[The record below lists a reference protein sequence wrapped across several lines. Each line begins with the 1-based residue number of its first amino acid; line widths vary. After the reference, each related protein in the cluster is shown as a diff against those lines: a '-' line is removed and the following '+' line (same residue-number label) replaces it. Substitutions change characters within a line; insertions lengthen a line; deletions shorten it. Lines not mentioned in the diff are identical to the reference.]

1 MRLTFMAGVATV
13 LSLSGIALVPAALTA
28 QPGGGVAPQCT
39 IDQNTPKELALM
51 SIKFQGARS
60 APTPEARKKA
70 LRDIIK
76 ELDTKP
82 ERFAKNPGGYNLSL
96 VQALTIWGV
105 EPGLADAPARSELG
119 FITNPTAPY
128 DIIVHMDSAYKAIV
142 AAVPT
147 CEADIAAMRMNEVW
161 LGATTAALNASNA
174 GKLDSAEY
182 FAKRSMLMSATNPYP
197 HYVLASVA
205 NARNERTNAIMH
217 WKHVINYAANDSSYR
232 DIKSGSMYYLA
243 MSQLEEAQAKTGA
256 EQQKEARE
264 AADGFK
270 ALLTMT
276 PDSPDAPNLLLSWAD
291 ALTVAKDTALIPT
304 VYASLLTQASATD
317 IALAT
322 AGVIAT
328 RANKSDDALKLFQ
341 AATVKNPFNRD
352 ALRNVAAAH
361 YSKDQFASMFAPS
374 RKLVELDPNNFD
386 GWMMFAYA
394 SQGLAKAAQTAKK
407 PIEVKA
413 WTDSLVKYQT
423 YAEALPVKVDV
434 TSFDRRK
441 DMATLILA
449 LEQVAAKD
457 GQYSVTAEF
466 LDAAGTVV
474 ATTTEAAGPIKK
486 GETKSVTIKGT
497 GAGIMSYRYKAL
509 K

>member
-1 MRLTFMAGVATV
+1 MRLTFMAGAATV
-13 LSLSGIALVPAALTA
+13 LSLSGVALVPAALTA

-51 SIKFQGARS
+51 SLKFQGARS

-70 LRDIIK
+70 LRDIVK

-105 EPGLADAPARSELG
+105 EPGLGDAPARSELG
-119 FITNPTAPY
+119 FITNPTQPY
-128 DIIVHMDSAYKAIV
+128 DILVHMDSAYKAIV

-161 LGATTAALNASNA
+161 LAATTSALNASNA

-205 NARNERTNAIMH
+205 NARNERANAIMH
-217 WKHVINYAANDSSYR
+217 WKHVIKYAADDTTYR
-232 DIKSGSMYYLA
+232 DLKNSSMYYAA
-243 MSQLEEAQAKTGA
+243 MSQLEDAQAKTGT
-256 EQQKEARE
+256 EQVTVARE

-270 ALLTMT
+270 TLLTLT

-317 IALAT
+317 VALAT

-361 YSKDQFASMFAPS
+361 YSKDQFTSMFAPS

-423 YAEALPVKVDV
+423 FAEALPVKVDV

-441 DMATLILA
+441 DMATLVLA

-466 LDAAGTVV
+466 LDAAGAVV
-474 ATTTEAAGPIKK
+474 ATATEAAGPIKK

>member
-13 LSLSGIALVPAALTA
+13 VSLSGVPLAPSTLAA

-39 IDQNTPKELALM
+39 IDQNSPKELTLL
-51 SIKFQGARS
+51 SFKFQGARS
-60 APTPEARKKA
+60 AQTPDARKKV
-70 LRDIIK
+70 LREIIK

-82 ERFAKNPGGYNLSL
+82 ERFAKNPGGYNLTL
-96 VQALTIWGV
+96 VQALTMWGV
-105 EPGLADAPARSELG
+105 EPGLGDAPARSELG
-119 FITNPTAPY
+119 FITNPTEPY
-128 DIIVHMDSAYKAIV
+128 DVLVNMDIAYKAIV
-142 AAVPT
+142 TAVPT

-161 LGATTAALNASNA
+161 LAATKGALDASSA

-182 FAKRSMLMSATNPYP
+182 FAKRSMMMSATNPYP
-197 HYVLASVA
+197 HYVLANVA
-205 NARNERTNAIMH
+205 NARKDRANAIMH
-217 WKHVINYAANDSSYR
+217 WKHVIKHAADDTTYR
-232 DIKSGSMYYLA
+232 ELKTGSMYYAA
-243 MSQLEEAQAKTGA
+243 MSQLEDAQSKTGA
-256 EQQKEARE
+256 EQQTAARE
-264 AADGFK
+264 SAEGFK

-317 IALAT
+317 IALTT

-341 AATVKNPFNRD
+341 AATAKNPFNRD
-352 ALRNVAAAH
+352 AQRNVAASL
-361 YSKDQFASMFAPS
+361 YSKDQFTQMFEPS
-374 RKLVELDPNNFD
+374 RKLVAIDPNNFD

-407 PIEVKA
+407 PVDVKA

-441 DMATLILA
+441 DAATLVLA
-449 LEQVAAKD
+449 LEQVAPKD
-457 GQYSVTAEF
+457 GQYSVTVEF
-466 LDAAGTVV
+466 LDAAGAVV
-474 ATTTEAAGPIKK
+474 DTATEAVGPIKK
-486 GETKSVTIKGT
+486 GETKPVTLKAT
-497 GAGIMSYRYKAL
+497 GAGILAYRYKAL

>member
-1 MRLTFMAGVATV
+1 MRLTFMAGLATV
-13 LSLSGIALVPAALTA
+13 VSLSGTPLVPSIIHA
-28 QPGGGVAPQCT
+28 QPGGGVAPACE
-39 IDQNTPKELALM
+39 IDQNSPKELALM
-51 SIKFQGARS
+51 SLKFQNARS
-60 APTPEARKKA
+60 AQTPDARKKV

-105 EPGLADAPARSELG
+105 EPGLTDAPARSELG
-119 FITNPTAPY
+119 FITNPTEPY
-128 DIIVHMDSAYKAIV
+128 DILVNMDVAYKAIV

-147 CEADIAAMRMNEVW
+147 CAADITAMRMNEVW
-161 LGATTAALNASNA
+161 LAATKGALDASNA

-182 FAKRSMLMSATNPYP
+182 FAKRSMLMAATNPYP
-197 HYVLASVA
+197 HYVLANVA
-205 NARNERTNAIMH
+205 NARKDRANAIMH
-217 WKHVINYAANDSSYR
+217 WKHVIRYAADDTTYR
-232 DIKSGSMYYLA
+232 DLKSSSMYYSS
-243 MSQLEEAQAKTGA
+243 MSQLEDAQAKTGA
-256 EQQKEARE
+256 EQQAAARE
-264 AADGFK
+264 AAEGFK

-304 VYASLLTQASATD
+304 VYTPLLTQATATD
-317 IALAT
+317 LALTT

-352 ALRNVAAAH
+352 AQRNVAAAH
-361 YSKDQFASMFAPS
+361 YAKDQFTMMFEPT
-374 RKLVELDPNNFD
+374 RKLVALDPNNFD
-386 GWMMFAYA
+386 GWMLFAYA

-413 WTDSLVKYQT
+413 WTDSLVKFQT

-441 DMATLILA
+441 DVATLILG

-466 LDAAGTVV
+466 LDLSGAVV
-474 ATTTEAAGPIKK
+474 ATATEAVGPIKK
-486 GETKSVTIKGT
+486 GETKSVTLKVT
-497 GAGIMSYRYKAL
+497 GVGIMSYRYKAL

>member
-1 MRLTFMAGVATV
+1 M
-13 LSLSGIALVPAALTA
+13 SL
-28 QPGGGVAPQCT
+28 
-39 IDQNTPKELALM
+39 
-51 SIKFQGARS
+51 KFQGARS
-60 APTPEARKKA
+60 AATPDARKKA
-70 LRDIIK
+70 LRDIVK

-82 ERFAKNPGGYNLSL
+82 ERYAKNPGGYNLTL
-96 VQALTIWGV
+96 VQALTMWGV
-105 EPGLADAPARSELG
+105 EPGLVDAPARSELG
-119 FITNPTAPY
+119 FITNPAEPY
-128 DIIVHMDSAYKAIV
+128 DILVNMDVAYKAIV

-147 CEADIAAMRMNEVW
+147 CEADITAMRMNEVW
-161 LGATTAALNASNA
+161 LAATKAALDASNA
-174 GKLDSAEY
+174 GKLDSADY

-197 HYVLASVA
+197 HYVMASTA
-205 NARNERTNAIMH
+205 NARNNRAAAIMH
-217 WKHVINYAANDSSYR
+217 WKHVIKYAADDTTYR
-232 DIKSGSMYYLA
+232 DLKNGSMYYAA
-243 MSQLEEAQAKTGA
+243 MSQLEDAQAKTGA
-256 EQQKEARE
+256 EQLTAARE
-264 AADGFK
+264 AAEGFK
-270 ALLTMT
+270 ALLTAT
-276 PDSPDAPNLLLSWAD
+276 PDNPDAPNLLLSWAD

-304 VYASLLTQASATD
+304 VYTPLLTQASATD

-352 ALRNVAAAH
+352 AQRNVAAAH
-361 YSKDQFASMFAPS
+361 YAKDQFTLMFAPT

-386 GWMMFAYA
+386 GWMLFAYA

-441 DMATLILA
+441 DMATLILS
-449 LEQVAAKD
+449 LEQVEAKD

-466 LDAAGTVV
+466 LDLAGAVV
-474 ATTTEAAGPIKK
+474 ATATEAAGPIKK
-486 GETKSVTIKGT
+486 GETKSVTIKATGT
-497 GAGIMSYRYKAL
+497 GIMSYRYKAL

>member
-13 LSLSGIALVPAALTA
+13 LSLSGVVLVPSALTA
-28 QPGGGVAPQCT
+28 QPGGGVAPQCA
-39 IDQNTPKELALM
+39 IDQNNPKELALM
-51 SIKFQGARS
+51 SLKFQGARS
-60 APTPEARKKA
+60 APTPDARKKA
-70 LRDIIK
+70 LRDIVK

-82 ERFAKNPGGYNLSL
+82 ERYAKNPGGYNLTL

-119 FITNPTAPY
+119 FITNPTVPY

-142 AAVPT
+142 AAVPA
-147 CEADIAAMRMNEVW
+147 CEADITAMRMNEVW
-161 LGATTAALNASNA
+161 LAATTAALNASNA

-182 FAKRSMLMSATNPYP
+182 FAKRSMMMSATNPYP

-205 NARNERTNAIMH
+205 NARSNRPNAIMH
-217 WKHVINYAANDSSYR
+217 WKHVIKYAADDTTYR
-232 DIKSGSMYYLA
+232 ELKHSSMYYAA
-243 MSQLEEAQAKTGA
+243 MSQLEDAQSKTGA
-256 EQQKEARE
+256 EQQAAARE

-270 ALLTMT
+270 ALLTAT
-276 PDSPDAPNLLLSWAD
+276 PDNPDAPNLLLSWAD
-291 ALTVAKDTALIPT
+291 ALTAAKDTALIPT
-304 VYASLLTQASATD
+304 VYTPLLTQASATD

-352 ALRNVAAAH
+352 AQRNVAAAH
-361 YSKDQFASMFAPS
+361 YAKDQYTMMFEPS

-386 GWMMFAYA
+386 GWMLFAYA
-394 SQGLAKAAQTAKK
+394 AQGLAKAAQTAKK
-407 PIEVKA
+407 PLEVKA

-441 DMATLILA
+441 DMATLVLS

-466 LDAAGTVV
+466 LDLAGAVV
-474 ATTTEAAGPIKK
+474 ATATEAAGPIKK
-486 GETKSVTIKGT
+486 GETKSVTVKAT

>member
-1 MRLTFMAGVATV
+1 
-13 LSLSGIALVPAALTA
+13 
-28 QPGGGVAPQCT
+28 
-39 IDQNTPKELALM
+39 
-51 SIKFQGARS
+51 
-60 APTPEARKKA
+60 
-70 LRDIIK
+70 
-76 ELDTKP
+76 
-82 ERFAKNPGGYNLSL
+82 
-96 VQALTIWGV
+96 
-105 EPGLADAPARSELG
+105 
-119 FITNPTAPY
+119 
-128 DIIVHMDSAYKAIV
+128 
-142 AAVPT
+142 
-147 CEADIAAMRMNEVW
+147 
-161 LGATTAALNASNA
+161 
-174 GKLDSAEY
+174 
-182 FAKRSMLMSATNPYP
+182 MLMSATNPYP

-205 NARNERTNAIMH
+205 NARNERANAIMH
-217 WKHVINYAANDSSYR
+217 WKHVINYAANDTTYR
-232 DIKSGSMYYLA
+232 DIKSGSMYYMA
-243 MSQLEEAQAKTGA
+243 MSQLEEAQTKTGA

-270 ALLTMT
+270 TLLTMT

-317 IALAT
+317 VALAT

-361 YSKDQFASMFAPS
+361 YSKDQFTSMFAPS

-423 YAEALPVKVDV
+423 FAEALPVKVDV

-441 DMATLILA
+441 DMATLVLA

-466 LDAAGTVV
+466 LDAAGAVV
-474 ATTTEAAGPIKK
+474 ATATEAAGPIKK

>member
-13 LSLSGIALVPAALTA
+13 VSLSGVALVPSALAA
-28 QPGGGVAPQCT
+28 QPGGGVAAQCT

-51 SIKFQGARS
+51 SLKFQGARS
-60 APTPEARKKA
+60 AATPDARKKA
-70 LRDIIK
+70 LREIIK

-96 VQALTIWGV
+96 VQALTMWGV
-105 EPGLADAPARSELG
+105 EPGVVDAPARSELG
-119 FITNPTAPY
+119 FITNPTEPY
-128 DIIVHMDSAYKAIV
+128 DIIVNMDAAYKAIV

-147 CEADIAAMRMNEVW
+147 CEADITAMRMNEVW
-161 LGATTAALNASNA
+161 LAATKGALDASNA

-182 FAKRSMLMSATNPYP
+182 FAKRSMMMSATNPYP

-205 NARNERTNAIMH
+205 NARNDKKNAVMH
-217 WKHVINYAANDSSYR
+217 WKHVIKFAAEDTTYRELKSS
-232 DIKSGSMYYLA
+232 SMYYAA
-243 MSQLEEAQAKTGA
+243 MSQLEDAQAKTGA
-256 EQQKEARE
+256 EQQAAARE
-264 AADGFK
+264 AAEGFK
-270 ALLTMT
+270 ALLAMT

-291 ALTVAKDTALIPT
+291 ALTVAKDTAMIQS
-304 VYASLLTQASATD
+304 VYTPLLTQASATD
-317 IALAT
+317 ISLAT

-328 RANKSDDALKLFQ
+328 RANKSDDALTLFT
-341 AATVKNPFNRD
+341 AATKKNPFNRD
-352 ALRNVAAAH
+352 AQRNVAAAH
-361 YSKDQFASMFAPS
+361 YAKDQFKMMFEPT

-386 GWMMFAYA
+386 GWMLFAYA

-407 PIEVKA
+407 PVETKA

-441 DMATLILA
+441 DVSTLVLS

-457 GQYSVTAEF
+457 GQYSLTVEF
-466 LDAAGTVV
+466 LDLAGAVV
-474 ATTTEAAGPIKK
+474 TTATEAVGPIKK
-486 GETKSVTIKGT
+486 GETKSVTVKGT
-497 GAGIMSYRYKAL
+497 GTGIMSYRYKAL

>member
-1 MRLTFMAGVATV
+1 MRLTFMAGIATV
-13 LSLSGIALVPAALTA
+13 ASLSGAVLVPSALTA
-28 QPGGGVAPQCT
+28 QPGGGVAPQCS

-51 SIKFQGARS
+51 SLKFQSARS
-60 APTPEARKKA
+60 AATPDARKKV

-96 VQALTIWGV
+96 VQALTMWGV
-105 EPGLADAPARSELG
+105 EPGIGDAPARSELG
-119 FITNPTAPY
+119 FITNPTEPY
-128 DIIVHMDSAYKAIV
+128 DILVNMDVAYKAIV

-147 CEADIAAMRMNEVW
+147 CEADITAMRMNEVW
-161 LGATTAALNASNA
+161 LAATKAALDASNA
-174 GKLDSAEY
+174 GKLDSADY

-197 HYVLASVA
+197 HYVMASTA
-205 NARNERTNAIMH
+205 NARNNRTAAIMH
-217 WKHVINYAANDSSYR
+217 WKHVVKYAADDTTYR
-232 DIKSGSMYYLA
+232 DLKNSSMYYAA
-243 MSQLEEAQAKTGA
+243 MSQLEDAQSKTGA
-256 EQQKEARE
+256 EQQTAARE
-264 AADGFK
+264 SAEGFK
-270 ALLTMT
+270 TILATT

-352 ALRNVAAAH
+352 AQRNVAAAH
-361 YSKDQFASMFAPS
+361 YTKDQYTLMFAPA
-374 RKLVELDPNNFD
+374 RKLVDLDPNNFD
-386 GWMMFAYA
+386 GWMLFAYA

-441 DMATLILA
+441 DNATLILA
-449 LEQVAAKD
+449 LEQVAPKD

-466 LDAAGTVV
+466 LDIAGAVV
-474 ATTTEAAGPIKK
+474 ATATEAAGPIKK
-486 GETKSVTIKGT
+486 GETKSVTLKVT

>member
-13 LSLSGIALVPAALTA
+13 LSLSGAALVPAALSA

-51 SIKFQGARS
+51 SLKFQGARS

-82 ERFAKNPGGYNLSL
+82 ERFAKNPAGYNLSL
-96 VQALTIWGV
+96 VQALQIWGV
-105 EPGLADAPARSELG
+105 EPGLPDAPARSELG

-128 DIIVHMDSAYKAIV
+128 DILVHMDSAYKAIV

-147 CEADIAAMRMNEVW
+147 CEADITAMRMNEVW
-161 LGATTAALNASNA
+161 LAATKAALDASNT

-217 WKHVINYAANDSSYR
+217 WKHVVKYAADDTTYR
-232 DIKSGSMYYLA
+232 ELKNSSMYYAA
-243 MSQLEEAQAKTGA
+243 MSQLEDAQAKTGA
-256 EQQKEARE
+256 EQQTVARE
-264 AADGFK
+264 AAEGFK
-270 ALLTMT
+270 AILAAT

-304 VYASLLTQASATD
+304 VYTPLLTQASATD

-341 AATVKNPFNRD
+341 AATVKNPYNRD
-352 ALRNVAAAH
+352 AQRNVAAAH
-361 YSKDQFASMFAPS
+361 YTKDQYTLMFAPT

-386 GWMMFAYA
+386 GWMLFAYA

-413 WTDSLVKYQT
+413 WTDSLVKYQSF
-423 YAEALPVKVDV
+423 AEALPVKVDV

-449 LEQVAAKD
+449 LEQVAPKD

-466 LDAAGTVV
+466 LDLSGAVV
-474 ATTTEAAGPIKK
+474 ATATEAAGPIKK
-486 GETKSVTIKGT
+486 GETKSVTIKAT
-497 GAGIMSYRYKAL
+497 GAGIMSYRYKPL

>member
-13 LSLSGIALVPAALTA
+13 VSLSGATLVPSIVHA
-28 QPGGGVAPQCT
+28 QPGGGVAPACE
-39 IDQNTPKELALM
+39 IDQNSPKELALM
-51 SIKFQGARS
+51 SFKFQSARS
-60 APTPEARKKA
+60 AQNPDARKKV

-82 ERFAKNPGGYNLSL
+82 ERFAKNPGGYNLTL
-96 VQALTIWGV
+96 VQALTMWGM
-105 EPGLADAPARSELG
+105 EPGLTDAPARSELG
-119 FITNPTAPY
+119 FITNPTEPY
-128 DIIVHMDSAYKAIV
+128 DIIVNMDVAYKAIV

-147 CEADIAAMRMNEVW
+147 CEADITAMRMNEVW
-161 LGATTAALNASNA
+161 LAATKSALDASNA

-182 FAKRSMLMSATNPYP
+182 FAKRSMMMSATNPYP

-205 NARNERTNAIMH
+205 NARKNRANAIMH
-217 WKHVINYAANDSSYR
+217 WKHVIKYAADDTTYR
-232 DIKSGSMYYLA
+232 DLKSGSMYYVA
-243 MSQLEEAQAKTGA
+243 MGQLEDAQSKTGT
-256 EQQKEARE
+256 EQQAAARE
-264 AADGFK
+264 SAESFK
-270 ALLTMT
+270 ALLAMT
-276 PDSPDAPNLLLSWAD
+276 PDSPDVPNLLLSWAD

-304 VYASLLTQASATD
+304 VYTPLLTQASATD
-317 IALAT
+317 LSLTT

-352 ALRNVAAAH
+352 AQRNVAAAH
-361 YSKDQFASMFAPS
+361 YTKDQFTLMFEPT
-374 RKLVELDPNNFD
+374 RKLVELDPNNFE
-386 GWMMFAYA
+386 GWMLFAYA
-394 SQGLAKAAQTAKK
+394 SQGLARAAQTAKK

-441 DMATLILA
+441 DVATLILG

-466 LDAAGTVV
+466 LDLAGAVV
-474 ATTTEAAGPIKK
+474 ATATEAVGPIKK
-486 GETKSVTIKGT
+486 GETKSITLKVT

>member
-1 MRLTFMAGVATV
+1 MRLTFIAGFATV
-13 LSLSGIALVPAALTA
+13 VSLSGVALAPAALSA

-39 IDQNTPKELALM
+39 IDQNNPKELALM
-51 SIKFQGARS
+51 SLKFQSARS

-70 LRDIIK
+70 LRDIVK

-82 ERFAKNPGGYNLSL
+82 ERFAKNPGGYNFTL

-119 FITNPTAPY
+119 FITNPAEPY
-128 DIIVHMDSAYKAIV
+128 DILVNMDVAYKAIV
-142 AAVPT
+142 AAVPA
-147 CEADIAAMRMNEVW
+147 CEAEITGMRMNEVW
-161 LGATTAALNASNA
+161 LAATKAALDASNA
-174 GKLDSAEY
+174 GKLDSADY

-197 HYVLASVA
+197 HYVMANTA
-205 NARNERTNAIMH
+205 NARNNRAVAIMH
-217 WKHVINYAANDSSYR
+217 WKHVVKYAADDTTYR
-232 DIKSGSMYYLA
+232 DLKNSSMYYAA
-243 MSQLEEAQAKTGA
+243 MSQLEDAQAKTGA
-256 EQQKEARE
+256 EQVTVARE
-264 AADGFK
+264 AAEGFK
-270 ALLTMT
+270 ALLTAT
-276 PDSPDAPNLLLSWAD
+276 PDNPDAPNLLLSWAD
-291 ALTVAKDTALIPT
+291 ALTAAKDTALIPT
-304 VYASLLTQASATD
+304 VYTPLLTQASATD

-352 ALRNVAAAH
+352 AQRNVAAAH
-361 YSKDQFASMFAPS
+361 YAKDQYTLMFEPT
-374 RKLVELDPNNFD
+374 RKLVDLDPNNFD
-386 GWMMFAYA
+386 GWMLFAYA
-394 SQGLAKAAQTAKK
+394 AQGLAKAAQTAKK
-407 PIEVKA
+407 PIEVRA

-441 DMATLILA
+441 DMATLILS

-457 GQYSVTAEF
+457 GQYSITAEF
-466 LDAAGTVV
+466 LDLAGAVV

-486 GETKSVTIKGT
+486 GETKSVTIKAT

>member
-1 MRLTFMAGVATV
+1 MRLTFMAGFATV
-13 LSLSGIALVPAALTA
+13 VSLSGVALAPAALSA

-39 IDQNTPKELALM
+39 IDQNNPKELALM
-51 SIKFQGARS
+51 SLKFQSARS

-70 LRDIIK
+70 LRDIVK

-82 ERFAKNPGGYNLSL
+82 ERFAKNPGGYNFTL

-105 EPGLADAPARSELG
+105 EPGLVDAPARSELG
-119 FITNPTAPY
+119 FITNPAEPY
-128 DIIVHMDSAYKAIV
+128 DILVNMDVAYKAIV
-142 AAVPT
+142 AAVPA
-147 CEADIAAMRMNEVW
+147 CEADITGMRMNEVW
-161 LGATTAALNASNA
+161 LAATKAALDASNA
-174 GKLDSAEY
+174 GKLDSADY

-197 HYVLASVA
+197 HYVMANTA
-205 NARNERTNAIMH
+205 NARNNRAVAIMH
-217 WKHVINYAANDSSYR
+217 WKHVVKYAADDTTYR
-232 DIKSGSMYYLA
+232 DLKNSSMYYAA
-243 MSQLEEAQAKTGA
+243 MSQLEDAQAKTGA
-256 EQQKEARE
+256 EQVTVARE
-264 AADGFK
+264 AAEGFK
-270 ALLTMT
+270 ALLTAT
-276 PDSPDAPNLLLSWAD
+276 PDNPDAPNLLLSWAD
-291 ALTVAKDTALIPT
+291 ALTAAKDTALIPT
-304 VYASLLTQASATD
+304 VYTPLLTQASATD

-352 ALRNVAAAH
+352 AQRNVAAAH
-361 YSKDQFASMFAPS
+361 YAKDQYTLMFEPT
-374 RKLVELDPNNFD
+374 RKLVDLDPNNFD
-386 GWMMFAYA
+386 GWMLFAYA
-394 SQGLAKAAQTAKK
+394 AQGLAKAAQTAKK
-407 PIEVKA
+407 PIEVRA

-441 DMATLILA
+441 DMATLILS

-457 GQYSVTAEF
+457 GQYSITAEF
-466 LDAAGTVV
+466 LDLAGAVV

-486 GETKSVTIKGT
+486 GETKSVTIKAT

>member
-1 MRLTFMAGVATV
+1 MRLTFIAGLATV
-13 LSLSGIALVPAALTA
+13 LSLSAAALVPFTLAA
-28 QPGGGVAPQCT
+28 QPGGGVAPQCS
-39 IDQNTPKELALM
+39 IDQNTPKELTLL
-51 SIKFQGARS
+51 SLKFQSARS
-60 APTPEARKKA
+60 APSPDARKKA
-70 LRDIIK
+70 LREIIK

-82 ERFAKNPGGYNLSL
+82 ERFTKNPGGYNLTL
-96 VQALTIWGV
+96 VQALTMWGV
-105 EPGLADAPARSELG
+105 EPGLTDAPARSELG
-119 FITNPTAPY
+119 FVTNPTEPY
-128 DIIVHMDSAYKAIV
+128 DILVNMDVAYKAIV

-147 CEADIAAMRMNEVW
+147 CGADITAMRMNEVW
-161 LGATTAALNASNA
+161 LAATKGALDASNA

-182 FAKRSMLMSATNPYP
+182 FANRSMMMSGTNPYP

-205 NARNERTNAIMH
+205 NARNNKANAIMH
-217 WKHVINYAANDSSYR
+217 WKHVIKYAADDTTYR
-232 DIKSGSMYYLA
+232 DLKTGSMYYAA
-243 MSQLEEAQAKTGA
+243 MAQLEDAQAKTGA
-256 EQQKEARE
+256 EQQATARE
-264 AADGFK
+264 AAEGFK

-304 VYASLLTQASATD
+304 VYTPLFSQASATD
-317 IALAT
+317 VALTT

-341 AATVKNPFNRD
+341 AAAKRNPNNRD
-352 ALRNVAAAH
+352 AQRNVAAAH
-361 YSKDQFASMFAPS
+361 YSKDQFTLMFEPT
-374 RKLVELDPNNFD
+374 RKLVEIDPNNFD
-386 GWMMFAYA
+386 GWMLFAYA

-407 PIEVKA
+407 PVEIKA

-441 DMATLILA
+441 DVATLLLA
-449 LEQVAAKD
+449 LEQVAVKD

-466 LDAAGTVV
+466 LDAAGAVV
-474 ATTTEAAGPIKK
+474 ATVTEAVGPIKK
-486 GETKSVTIKGT
+486 GETKPVTLKATGT
-497 GAGIMSYRYKAL
+497 DIMAYRYKAL